1 MERGENLLQVPAR
14 LLSSLTLSNAV
25 SNRTCETGVT
35 LTTVT
40 QANGGECR
48 SQKHYPGAQQP
59 VGMAPPVRPQ
69 MCGSTLICGCL
80 GLDLWDSSLAGSHC
94 VSSCFLSPDN
104 PLQNLP
110 P

>member
-1 MERGENLLQVPAR
+1 MGRTRFAPVR

-25 SNRTCETGVT
+25 SNESCETGIT

-59 VGMAPPVRPQ
+59 VEMAPSSASPDVWVHPHLWMPRARP
-69 MCGSTLICGCL
+69 L
-80 GLDLWDSSLAGSHC
+80 GQLLAGAHC
-94 VSSCFLSPDN
+94 VGLLAF
-104 PLQNLP
+104 
-110 P
+110 